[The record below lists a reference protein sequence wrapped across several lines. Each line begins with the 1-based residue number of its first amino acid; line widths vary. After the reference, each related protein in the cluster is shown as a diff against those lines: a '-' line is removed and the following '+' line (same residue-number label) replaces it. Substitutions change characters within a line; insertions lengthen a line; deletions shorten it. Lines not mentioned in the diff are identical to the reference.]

1 VFDWLLLAAG
11 LLLTLGTGIFVASE
25 FALVNLD
32 RADLE
37 ARQERG
43 ERGLG
48 AVIAALKRTAT
59 HLSSA
64 QLGIT
69 LTTLLTG
76 YTMEPALSRLLFGP
90 LTGLGIPGD
99 VVRPAATIIGVTIA
113 TLLSMII
120 GELVPKNMALA
131 LPELTGRLVAPFQIA
146 FTTLFGPFVR
156 VLNGFSNMVVRWFGV
171 EPREELS
178 SARSIDEL
186 SSLVRH
192 SAQSGSL
199 DTEAAT
205 LLTKALDFS
214 EYTAGDVMTPRTK
227 LLSLTK
233 NHTAEDVV
241 TLARDSGHSR
251 FPVVGANIDDIVG
264 IVHVKRALALPRG
277 SRAKTLVSDLSQDV
291 PMVPD
296 TLALDVLLGQLR
308 GRSLQMAVV
317 LDEYGGT
324 AGMVTLEDLV
334 EELIGEVADEHDRRV
349 PGVRQAPDDS
359 WSLPG
364 MLRIDE
370 VEDSI
375 GLAIPEDE
383 DYDTIGGFVM
393 AELGKVPERGDTVAL
408 PSGSLI
414 VISMDGLRVDRLRFV
429 PNPSAA
435 APTEGAERP

>member
-1 VFDWLLLAAG
+1 MIDWLLLAAG
-11 LLLTLGTGIFVASE
+11 LLLTVGTGIFVASE

-37 ARQERG
+37 ARQQRG

-48 AVIAALKRTAT
+48 AIITALKHTAT

-90 LTGLGIPGD
+90 LTSLGIPAD
-99 VVRPAATIIGVTIA
+99 VVRPAAAVIGVTVA

-120 GELVPKNMALA
+120 GELIPKNLALA
-131 LPELTGRLVAPFQIA
+131 LPEVTGRLAAPFQIA

-156 VLNGFSNMVVRWFGV
+156 VLNGFSNMVVRSFGV
-171 EPREELS
+171 EPKEELS
-178 SARSIDEL
+178 SARSVDEL

-192 SAQSGSL
+192 SALEGSL
-199 DTEAAT
+199 DTQAAT

-227 LLSLTK
+227 LVSVGRSQS
-233 NHTAEDVV
+233 AEDVV
-241 TLARDSGHSR
+241 ALARDTGHSR
-251 FPVVGANIDDIVG
+251 FPVVGANIDDIIG
-264 IVHVKRALALPRG
+264 IVHVKRALAVPRAA
-277 SRAKTLVSDLSQDV
+277 RARTLVSDLSQDV
-291 PMVPD
+291 LMVPD
-296 TLALDVLLGQLR
+296 TLALDALLGQLR
-308 GRSLQMAVV
+308 GLSLQMAVV
-317 LDEYGGT
+317 LEEYGGT

-334 EELIGEVADEHDRRV
+334 EELIGEVADEHDRRE

-364 MLRIDE
+364 MLRLDE
-370 VEDSI
+370 VEERI
-375 GLAIPEDE
+375 GLDIPEDE
-383 DYDTIGGFVM
+383 DFDTIGGFVM
-393 AELGKVPERGDTVAL
+393 AELGKVPERGDVVKL

-414 VISMDGLRVDRLRFV
+414 VIGMDGLRVDRLRFV
-429 PNPSAA
+429 PTPR
-435 APTEGAERP
+435 PPPAEDEDVAR

>member
-1 VFDWLLLAAG
+1 LAVG
-11 LLLTLGTGIFVASE
+11 LLLTVGTGIFVASE

-32 RADLE
+32 RAELE
-37 ARQERG
+37 VRQHRG

-48 AVIAALKRTAT
+48 PVITALKRTAT

-76 YTMEPALSRLLFGP
+76 YTMEPALSRMLFGP

-120 GELVPKNMALA
+120 GELVPKNLALA
-131 LPELTGRLVAPFQIA
+131 LPEVTGRLVAPAQIA
-146 FTTLFGPFVR
+146 FTTLFGPFVQ
-156 VLNGFSNMVVRWFGV
+156 VLNGFSNAVVRSFGV
-171 EPREELS
+171 EPKEELS
-178 SARSIDEL
+178 SARSVDEL

-192 SAQSGSL
+192 SALEGSL
-199 DTEAAT
+199 DSQAAT
-205 LLTKALDFS
+205 LLRKALDFS

-227 LLSLTK
+227 LVSITK
-233 NHTAEDVV
+233 SHSAQDVV
-241 TLARDSGHSR
+241 SLARDTGHSR
-251 FPVVGANIDDIVG
+251 FPVVGANIDDIIG
-264 IVHVKRALALPRG
+264 IVHVKRALALPHDARPH
-277 SRAKTLVSDLSQDV
+277 TLVADLSQDV

-296 TLALDVLLGQLR
+296 TLPLDALLGQLR
-308 GRSLQMAVV
+308 GLSLQMAVV

-334 EELIGEVADEHDRRV
+334 EELIGEVADEHDRRE

-364 MLRIDE
+364 MLRLDE
-370 VEDSI
+370 VEERV
-375 GLAIPEDE
+375 GLDIPEDE

-393 AELGKVPERGDTVAL
+393 AELGKVPERGDTVTL
-408 PSGSLI
+408 PSGTLI
-414 VISMDGLRVDRLRFV
+414 VIGMDGLRVDRLRFV
-429 PNPSAA
+429 PSPP
-435 APTEGAERP
+435 APQGEEEQGRS